1 MKYGWDSSGAHAP
14 FCVAASRKKVDGF
27 GCYAQKFTGGSCVVL
42 RKYVYVGQ
50 RWIFRRIVAKKS
62 TWKLV

>member
-27 GCYAQKFTGGSCVVL
+27 GSTISVSHTYRSEAVGG
-42 RKYVYVGQ
+42 K
-50 RWIFRRIVAKKS
+50 IFSVTLKIPSRHFFC
-62 TWKLV
+62 